1 MHSNVHKMKQRYDRK
16 TVHRKSFNCYQES
29 DNQL

>member
-1 MHSNVHKMKQRYDRK
+1 MHAKVHKVRQRDDRK
-16 TVHRKSFNCYQES
+16 TVNRKNFNCYQES